1 MTVLILVLLVLILL
15 ELTQQLPL
23 QCSCGVFLCN
33 LIDMSMTGGDL
44 FSCQEHCI
52 LHFFVYSHCF
62 QTCDRNSEGKLV
74 VTMAYSHFRELMKS
88 VG

>member
-33 LIDMSMTGGDL
+33 LIDMSMTEGVICL
-44 FSCQEHCI
+44 VAKNIAFYTFLCI
-52 LHFFVYSHCF
+52 PIAS
-62 QTCDRNSEGKLV
+62 RLV
-74 VTMAYSHFRELMKS
+74 TETQKAS
-88 VG
+88 